1 MAITLN
7 IVKNNP
13 AWTNMRIFRA
23 ATAAAVYASAAL
35 ADVAIAVT
43 YVDATAADGQLY
55 YYGIELYNASDKT
68 QFPVLKASSVTD
80 YGPLTAQV
88 QSNITN
94 CGSPAMYGDSEMG
107 VIMRPTLAQFA
118 NMPAFP
124 NTNARLTAIYKAAA
138 GGTDVPQPST
148 DSAMAIM
155 MVGGKIVAMPTIH
168 NFLYRNQY
176 DTLYL
181 NDLKKIYDYLNAN
194 PAEAFF
200 DVAGYRWKMKVL
212 TKEFIQK
219 YPDLVTSVY
228 GANNGMRRFPQIFN
242 PVAAYSS
249 WFCIQE
255 SDASVIGMG
264 LDGTTGVPTFAVNN
278 GGTNNGRMS
287 IVYFEF
293 VGQTPA

>member
-23 ATAAAVYASAAL
+23 ATAAAVYGGAPL
-35 ADVAIAVT
+35 ADAAIAAT
-43 YVDATAADGQLY
+43 YVDATAVDGQIY

-68 QFPVLKASSVTD
+68 QFPVLKAAAVTD

-88 QSNITN
+88 QSNITG
-94 CGSPAMYGDSEMG
+94 CGSPLMYGDTEMG

-118 NMPAFP
+118 NMPGFP
-124 NTNARLTAIYKAAA
+124 NTNTRLTAIYKAAA
-138 GGTDVPQPST
+138 GGTDVPQPSG
-148 DSAMAIM
+148 DNAMAIM
-155 MVGGKIVAMPTIH
+155 MLGGKVVAMPTTN
-168 NFLYRNQY
+168 NFSFRNQY

-212 TKEFIQK
+212 TKEFVQK
-219 YPDLVTSVY
+219 YPDLVTTIY

-242 PVAAYSS
+242 PVAAYST

-255 SDASVIGMG
+255 SDASVIGMSIDANG
-264 LDGTTGVPTFAVNN
+264 APSFAANT
-278 GGTNNGRMS
+278 GGTNNGRMA
-287 IVYFEF
+287 IIYFEF